1 VSLSLWSSRPELVCI
16 SRTREP
22 PLSNWESNNRQR
34 SEDDD
39 RAAQGY
45 GLPRQ
50 PTGNRETGL
59 SLLLGMFLPLPLLLL
74 QIPLLF
80 VNLIALPLMGITQVL
95 YIVPL
100 VLLCRSKGRSKL
112 AMGLIIGASILFLLS
127 ASCLGLLLI
136 SSGLSNLTVH

>member
-1 VSLSLWSSRPELVCI
+1 M
-16 SRTREP
+16 
-22 PLSNWESNNRQR
+22 SNWEGDDQQR
-34 SEDDD
+34 PEDDN

-45 GLPRQ
+45 GLPPP
-50 PTGNRETGL
+50 PTGNRETGW

-80 VNLIALPLMGITQVL
+80 INLIALPLMGITQIL

-112 AMGLIIGASILFLLS
+112 AMGLIIGASMLFLLS
-127 ASCLGLLLI
+127 ASCLGLFLI